1 MKAKLTVTD
10 LHTNKQQVLH
20 IHYNDEGKA
29 IVGKHTPEESEQIIR
44 NFAESNGINFAK
56 LKFKP
61 TQRKILNGI
70 KEPVTTDQ
78 KEDVK
83 TITVTGMDEST
94 FGESNWHGEKFI
106 VDDGTLKL
114 RNDINP
120 VIDIK
125 RNSLIIYDGFTVDLP
140 KQQYENIKN
149 AMSEGT
155 KIVFDMCYM
164 NEDISLGRVSVDIN
178 GGAYNKVIFDDGI
191 NTDECI
197 ENRTTIEV
205 INGAHLDAIAIG
217 KANHLNVNCRMVD
230 ENDLPVD
237 IDHVEIHGTAS
248 LYRCN
253 IGVLIVDKTAVAEVC
268 CDVNHMCCSGTAY
281 ISKGSS
287 VCTIHLHAGGRI
299 YGEDLDGIDITT
311 DRSFRTY
318 IEDGKTWIVA

>member
-1 MKAKLTVTD
+1 MKAKLTTTD
-10 LHTNKQQVLH
+10 LQTNKQQTLH
-20 IHYNDEGKA
+20 IHFNDEGKA
-29 IVGKHTPEESEQIIR
+29 IVGKHTPEESKQIIK
-44 NFAESNGINFAK
+44 NFVEASGIDFTK
-56 LKFKP
+56 LNFKP
-61 TQRKILNGI
+61 AQGKILSCV
-70 KEPVTTDQ
+70 KPFTDQ

-83 TITVTGMDEST
+83 TITITSNAEST

-120 VIDIK
+120 VIEIK

-155 KIVFDMCYM
+155 QIVFDMCYM
-164 NEDISLGRVSVDIN
+164 NEDISLGRVSVGIN

-230 ENDLPVD
+230 ETDLPVD

-253 IGVLIVDKTAVAEVC
+253 IGVLVVDKTAVAEVC

-281 ISKGSS
+281 ICKGAS
-287 VCTIHLHAGGRI
+287 VGTIHLHAGGRI
-299 YGEDLDGIDITT
+299 YGEDLNGIDITT

-318 IEDGKTWIVA
+318 IENGKTWIIA